1 MSRIRGPLSM
11 LLSALVISSAMLALP
26 VGAAADTVT
35 FGYTGAAQTWT
46 VPAGVTSATFDV
58 YGAGGGAFGN
68 ATASS
73 GGRATATIPV
83 TPRAE
88 IGVKVGGSGFNGGF
102 NGGGSGSRWV
112 GGGASDVRVGGSALA
127 DRAIVAGGGG
137 GGTSNCTAPGTPA
150 GGGGGLTGG
159 NGLFSPVCNALFGA
173 LPGTGGSQT
182 QGGTN
187 SGDAGAAGSLGFGG
201 PAQDGGGGGGGYY
214 GGAGGSNTG
223 GGGGGSG
230 FGPADTRFETG
241 THPGDGQV
249 VITFTP
255 EFDLDVSL
263 SGTGT
268 GSVSSSPAGIDC
280 RSGSGAGCSARLA
293 SGQINLS
300 ASAGSGSTFSGWSGA
315 GCAGTSDCVVSLN
328 AATSVNAAFA
338 ADPPP
343 PDPDPDPPAPEIK
356 ITGLERDRAKGT
368 ATLTVATNLG
378 GALRVN
384 ETNKVKPAGPFD
396 LIDAGSAEL
405 QIIPRNQAAETLR
418 RTGRVTVNPQ
428 VLFSA
433 AGGGEIGTRHKFD
446 LRLD

>member
-1 MSRIRGPLSM
+1 MSRIRGRLSM
-11 LLSALVISSAMLALP
+11 MLSALVVSSAALALP
-26 VGAAADTVT
+26 AGAAADTVT
-35 FGYTGAAQTWT
+35 FDHTGAAQTWT

-58 YGAGGGAFGN
+58 YGAGGDAFTN
-68 ATASS
+68 ATPSS
-73 GGRATATIPV
+73 GGRATVTIPV

-88 IGVKVGGSGFNGGF
+88 IGVNVGGSGFNGGF
-102 NGGGSGSRWV
+102 NGGGGGGRWL

-137 GGTSNCTAPGTPA
+137 GGTSNCTAPNTPA
-150 GGGGGLTGG
+150 GGGGGLNGG
-159 NGLFSPVCNALFGA
+159 NGLFSPVCNSLFGA

-201 PAQDGGGGGGGYY
+201 TTQDGGGGGGGYY

-241 THPGDGQV
+241 THPGDGLI
-249 VITFTP
+249 VISFTP
-255 EFDLDVSL
+255 EYDLGVSL

-268 GSVSSSPAGIDC
+268 GRVSSSPTGIDC
-280 RSGSGAGCSARLA
+280 QSGSGSGCTARLA
-293 SGQINLS
+293 KGQITLS
-300 ASAGSGSTFSGWSGA
+300 ANPGSGSTFTGWSGA
-315 GCAGTSDCVVSLN
+315 GCSGTAECIVTLN
-328 AATSVNAAFA
+328 AATTVDATFA
-338 ADPPP
+338 ADPVP
-343 PDPDPDPPAPEIK
+343 PDPPAPDIK
-356 ITGLERDRAKGT
+356 IIGLERDRAKGT

-384 ETNKVKPAGPFD
+384 ETNKVKPAGPVD
-396 LIDAGSAEL
+396 LAEAGSAEL
-405 QIIPRNQAAETLR
+405 QVIPRNGAAETLR

-428 VLFSA
+428 ILFSA
-433 AGGGEIGTRHKFD
+433 ASGGEIGTRHKFD